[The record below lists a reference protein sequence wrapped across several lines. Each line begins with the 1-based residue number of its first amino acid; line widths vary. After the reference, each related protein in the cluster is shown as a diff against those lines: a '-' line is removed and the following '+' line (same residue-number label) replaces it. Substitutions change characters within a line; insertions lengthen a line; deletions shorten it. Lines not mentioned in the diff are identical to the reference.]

1 MTTTPMNFRVPA
13 ELKAEF
19 EATCRRLTIPMTA
32 QLNQMMREFVR
43 SETARL
49 QQDAVDN
56 GPIQF
61 FSNFQ

>member
-1 MTTTPMNFRVPA
+1 MTTTPMNFRVPP

-19 EATCRRLTIPMTA
+19 EATCRRLSIPMTA
-32 QLNQMMREFVR
+32 QLNLMMREFVR
-43 SETARL
+43 SEQVQR

-56 GPIQF
+56 GPIPF